1 MNETTKRNQGDQ
13 IMLKI
18 AICEDDKLQQELLE
32 DHIKTVLLEQSYSIE
47 KYDSGED
54 LSSAYERGDRY
65 SIIFLDMQMDALNG
79 IQTAE
84 IIREYDPT
92 CIIIIVTSIIEYAVE
107 GYSINAYDFILK
119 PIDNKKI
126 EKVLRSAMNKIK
138 SDFVDA
144 YLIQTRDATTVLK
157 LSDVIYIESRGKKV
171 VFYTENEQYLS
182 NEKIS
187 SVEEKLSKLGFAR
200 ISRYYIVNLNH
211 IKEIGVKSILLTAG
225 YALDYSKNLQ
235 REIKVA
241 YMNYMMGDL

>member
-1 MNETTKRNQGDQ
+1 
-13 IMLKI
+13 MLRI
-18 AICEDDKLQQELLE
+18 AICEDDKIQQKLIE
-32 DHIKTVLLEQSYSIE
+32 DYIKTMILDQSYSIE

-54 LSSAYERGDRY
+54 LSRAYEQGDRY

-107 GYSINAYDFILK
+107 GYSINAFDFILK

-187 SVEEKLSKLGFAR
+187 SVEEKLSKLGFVR

-211 IKEIGVKSILLTAG
+211 IKEIGVKSIQLTAG
-225 YALDYSKNLQ
+225 YALDYSKNQQ